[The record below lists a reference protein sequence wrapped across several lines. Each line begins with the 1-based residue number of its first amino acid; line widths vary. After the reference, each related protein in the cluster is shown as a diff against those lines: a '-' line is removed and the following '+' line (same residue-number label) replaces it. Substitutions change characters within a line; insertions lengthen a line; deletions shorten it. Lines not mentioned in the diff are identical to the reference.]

1 MTPSVS
7 RRVVITLILG
17 LCTEFILLAVMQGI
31 DPLLTLAAIGAVIVA
46 GTVVLMS
53 LPQASTS
60 PHGGTEDIAALPDYQ
75 QHALDQ
81 LARLPH
87 CLRLDDG
94 RVIDFLHTTVL
105 QVSHGGDGEEPNP
118 HLVLC
123 QATTP
128 VVSFKTEAALA
139 QYVAVQEAEARRL
152 KAGTLPTGAPLIAPL
167 IQADLS

>member
-1 MTPSVS
+1 MAPSAS

-17 LCTEFILLAVMQGI
+17 LSTEFILLAVMQGI
-31 DPLLTLAAIGAVIVA
+31 DPLLMLAAVGAVIIA
-46 GTVVLMS
+46 GTAVLMS

-60 PHGGTEDIAALPDYQ
+60 PHGATEDIAALPDYQ
-75 QHALDQ
+75 RHALDQ

-94 RVIDFLHTTVL
+94 RVVDFLHTTVL
-105 QVSHGGDGEEPNP
+105 HACRCGDGDGSP
-118 HLVLC
+118 HLVLY

-128 VVSFKTEAALA
+128 VVSFKTAAALA

-152 KAGTLPTGAPLIAPL
+152 MAGTLPTGAPPIAP
-167 IQADLS
+167 